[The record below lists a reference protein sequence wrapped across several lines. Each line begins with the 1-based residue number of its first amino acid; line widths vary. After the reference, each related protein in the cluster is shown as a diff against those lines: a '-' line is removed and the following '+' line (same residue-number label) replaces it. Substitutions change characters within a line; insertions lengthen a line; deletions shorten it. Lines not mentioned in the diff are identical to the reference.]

1 LSSVDELYHLDSTES
16 TENNWF
22 LHEFDSQNFL
32 WDINDREG
40 RKVPGLSVWLPFALR
55 LADSDAALEIA
66 IDASQMADEPAL
78 QQPDLISDSVIAK
91 VTALAPGQRRE
102 RSLINT
108 ESATK
113 LLDTIEAR
121 YRSVLMAARVIEMA
135 AGPAEKLAEIE
146 MLATLTARRTQE
158 PRHCPLGPGH

>member
-1 LSSVDELYHLDSTES
+1 
-16 TENNWF
+16 
-22 LHEFDSQNFL
+22 
-32 WDINDREG
+32 
-40 RKVPGLSVWLPFALR
+40 
-55 LADSDAALEIA
+55 
-66 IDASQMADEPAL
+66 MADEPAL
-78 QQPDLISDSVIAK
+78 QQPDLISDSVMAK

-108 ESATK
+108 DSATK

-135 AGPAEKLAEIE
+135 AGPAEKFAEIE

>member
-1 LSSVDELYHLDSTES
+1 MGGTES
-16 TENNWF
+16 NWF

-66 IDASQMADEPAL
+66 IDAGQMADEPAL
-78 QQPDLISDSVIAK
+78 QQPNLISDSVIAK

-102 RSLINT
+102 RSLIST
-108 ESATK
+108 DSATK

-121 YRSVLMAARVIEMA
+121 YRSVPMAARVIEMA
-135 AGPAEKLAEIE
+135 AGPAEKFAEIE